1 MSGFKTTFIAFAG
14 QSIKQSQPV
23 FEIQDG
29 YECWDL
35 KKFTIDEFVDAL
47 KKKMPPINN
56 NVLRNYKVSAEE
68 VKGDIYGITEK
79 HYQDCSWGLLIPEG
93 LESAVVDSYSEIRF
107 LLNLFSPTFLYP
119 LFYATNFGITRQ
131 THGRAIFEF
140 AHFQNQSDIFKTKGF
155 VSFFKVLLPQGQ
167 YGTWQLDRI
176 QKWNDEDWRLFV
188 AGWFYSGLREYD
200 NSKNSFGWQRE
211 SADMASILEA
221 LFTAEDSQNEEVGY
235 RLRKRMA
242 ALLFWKLPTIEE
254 DIKELYSQRSAFV
267 HGSFF
272 AQIAKDSKHSY
283 NNLPTPDF
291 NLLYKQKE
299 YVRLALASYFHLAKL
314 IQEKPTEFKNC
325 KTVISAL
332 EQAVID
338 VELREKL
345 IMEIS
350 TLFSFMPEPNFKMF

>member
-1 MSGFKTTFIAFAG
+1 MSRQKIIFLAFTG
-14 QSIKQSQPV
+14 QSIDQPQPV

-35 KKFTIDEFVDAL
+35 KKFTLDEFIRAL
-47 KKKMPPINN
+47 KNKIPPIND
-56 NVLRNYKVSAEE
+56 NVLRHYKTEDAT
-68 VKGDIYGITEK
+68 GDIYGITEK
-79 HYQDCSWGLLIPEG
+79 QYQECSWGLLIPED
-93 LESAVVDSYSEIRF
+93 LESSLVDSYSEIRF
-107 LLNLFSPTFLYP
+107 LFNLYSPTFLYP
-119 LFYATNFGITRQ
+119 LFYASDFGIIRQ
-131 THGRAIFEF
+131 IYSRGIFEF
-140 AHFQNQSDIFKTKGF
+140 AHFQNQSHIFKTTGF
-155 VSFFKVLLPQGQ
+155 VSFFKTLFPQGQ

-188 AGWFYSGLREYD
+188 AGWLYSGLKEYD
-200 NSKNSFGWQRE
+200 NSKNSLGWQRE

-221 LFTAEDSQNEEVGY
+221 LFTAGDSQNEEVGY
-235 RLRKRMA
+235 RLRKRIA
-242 ALLFWKLPTIEE
+242 TLLFWKFPTIEK

-299 YVRLALASYFHLAKL
+299 YVRLALVSYFHLAKL
-314 IQEKPTEFKNC
+314 IQEKPIEFKNC

-338 VELREKL
+338 VELRGKL
-345 IMEIS
+345 IAEIS
-350 TLFSFMPEPNFKMF
+350 SLFSFMPEPDFKIF